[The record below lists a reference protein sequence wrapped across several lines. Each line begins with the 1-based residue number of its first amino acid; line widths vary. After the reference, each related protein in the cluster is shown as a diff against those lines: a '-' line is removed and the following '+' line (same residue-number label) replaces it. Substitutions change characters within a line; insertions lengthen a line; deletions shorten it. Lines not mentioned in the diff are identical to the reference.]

1 MNILD
6 DVLKQKYETRKYH
19 LMARYLENLVINA
32 DIESLK
38 KLEDNSDMKPYIKY
52 IGGIGNSRALEFC
65 VPKICIEEKAI
76 ETILYILDRL
86 EERKKNISTRV
97 VNSMLNIA
105 IIYEHEEIINFLFN
119 HDKLKKKINFAQNDY
134 MIIKN
139 MTKPE
144 DKEERVMLKKLLLSK
159 SIPLDEKTRN
169 LINKSRDQFI
179 IEMVQKM
186 DFKERIEKILI
197 PHVNTKIKKKKI

>member
-6 DVLKQKYETRKYH
+6 DIMKQKYETRKYH
-19 LMARYLENLVINA
+19 LMARYLERLVINA

-38 KLEDNSDMKPYIKY
+38 KLESNKEMKPYIKY

-65 VPKICIEEKAI
+65 VPKICIEKKAI
-76 ETILYILDRL
+76 ETILYILDIV
-86 EERKKNISTRV
+86 EKENKKIPNRV
-97 VNSMLNIA
+97 INGMLNIA
-105 IIYEHEEIINFLFN
+105 IIYQHEEIIEFLFT

-134 MIIKN
+134 VIIKN
-139 MTKPE
+139 MTKPD

-169 LINKSRDQFI
+169 LINKSKDQFI
-179 IEMVQKM
+179 IDMVQKI
-186 DFKERIEKILI
+186 DFKERVEKILMPKEKI
-197 PHVNTKIKKKKI
+197 KIKKNKI